1 MQRDENRGDR
11 VQESYVGAVAMPCEA
26 EKTRPETGSVQF
38 SYFVARRRVPS
49 RLVQGGLFPR
59 QLVGG
64 AAKHDQ
70 QHMALLDELAHR
82 AAIWPMAPK
91 KKLGKRARA
100 FKDQLGIFI
109 RQPCGAI
116 RRIHP

>member
-1 MQRDENRGDR
+1 MGFPIRCMQHDENHGDR

-26 EKTRPETGSVQF
+26 EKNRPETGSVQF
-38 SYFVARRRVPS
+38 SYFVASRRVS

-70 QHMALLDELAHR
+70 QHMGLLDDLAHR
-82 AAIWPMAPK
+82 AAICRWLQRKSSANERELSK
-91 KKLGKRARA
+91 ISGY
-100 FKDQLGIFI
+100 FY
-109 RQPCGAI
+109 
-116 RRIHP
+116 

>member
-26 EKTRPETGSVQF
+26 EKTGRKRDQF
-38 SYFVARRRVPS
+38 SGYFVARRRVPS

-70 QHMALLDELAHR
+70 QHTALLDELAHR
-82 AAIWPMAPK
+82 AAICRWLQRKSSANERELSK
-91 KKLGKRARA
+91 ISGY
-100 FKDQLGIFI
+100 FY
-109 RQPCGAI
+109 
-116 RRIHP
+116 